1 MQHKDYDAAAALLQS
16 ASRIDHHILHGSLAE
31 FTVVRCC
38 MIHEWIQVD

>member
-38 MIHEWIQVD
+38 MIHE